1 MLGPSPCCGG
11 RIHPHC
17 LLLSP
22 AAKTAV
28 SISIYQNLPLASR
41 PIHHPITTP
50 LAGSPPVHSSPLFT
64 GSPAPSRA
72 GSRPSPGCGRSR
84 VNPHPHT
91 PHSSCT
97 RRRSAPP
104 CTPGSW
110 CIPRM
115 RPTGH
120 TCAGAGM
127 KGGGHTRRVGSR
139 EEAGACEAL
148 RLAGPVRP
156 DHPAQ
161 DLSRA
166 GAKTTLPPKSG
177 GKEAGK
183 VAWPHPPPHTTRIL
197 PPAGP
202 SAQRFLRCNLCC
214 FHTTPPHS
222 PHPIHLSHIPGP
234 TFTPPTHT
242 FCALSTCRSC
252 PCTALGLLG
261 RHLWRAVQSLEA
273 GRASNEPDR
282 EGGDGVIRRGAG
294 CNAAAGGET

>member
-1 MLGPSPCCGG
+1 
-11 RIHPHC
+11 
-17 LLLSP
+17 
-22 AAKTAV
+22 
-28 SISIYQNLPLASR
+28 
-41 PIHHPITTP
+41 
-50 LAGSPPVHSSPLFT
+50 
-64 GSPAPSRA
+64 
-72 GSRPSPGCGRSR
+72 
-84 VNPHPHT
+84 
-91 PHSSCT
+91 
-97 RRRSAPP
+97 
-104 CTPGSW
+104 
-110 CIPRM
+110 
-115 RPTGH
+115 
-120 TCAGAGM
+120 M